1 MSKSDKNVFKKN
13 KSSNSTKE
21 MNEDEINN
29 VLMSI
34 GKSNK
39 NSSNLISS
47 FISETSKKDS
57 KNDNN
62 KDTKKDSKKDSKKNS
77 DDYDRPKKTYTDN
90 LTTEDIEKKL
100 EDYKKVEDIT
110 KVPLDTHLRYFIK
123 QKDGK
128 LVFRMGGNLKINT
141 KLPDYVILKNAIGK
155 EWSVQVKDTIFFKK
169 MSISEI
175 KEEYEKIIDELNVK
189 IKTLK
194 NRIKEL
200 EK

>member
-1 MSKSDKNVFKKN
+1 MSKSDKSIFKKN
-13 KSSNSTKE
+13 KSSKNDNENQKD

-39 NSSNLISS
+39 NSSNLINS
-47 FISETSKKDS
+47 FISESS
-57 KNDNN
+57 
-62 KDTKKDSKKDSKKNS
+62 KKDSKKDSKKSNNS
-77 DDYDRPKKTYTDN
+77 DNNEKSKKTFTEN
-90 LTTEDIEKKL
+90 LSKDDIEKKL
-100 EDYKKVEDIT
+100 EDYKKVEDIS

-123 QKDGK
+123 KDNK

-141 KLPDYVILKNAIGK
+141 KLPEYVILKNAIGK

-175 KEEYEKIIDELNVK
+175 KDEYEKIIDELNLK

-200 EK
+200 ER

>member
-1 MSKSDKNVFKKN
+1 MSNSDKNIFKKN
-13 KSSNSTKE
+13 KSSKNQ
-21 MNEDEINN
+21 MNDDEINN
-29 VLMSI
+29 ALMSI

-39 NSSNLISS
+39 NSSNLINS
-47 FISETSKKDS
+47 FISETSKKNS
-57 KNDNN
+57 
-62 KDTKKDSKKDSKKNS
+62 KKDSKKDSKTDNKKTS
-77 DDYDRPKKTYTDN
+77 DYDRPTKTYTDN
-90 LTTEDIEKKL
+90 LSKEDIEKKL
-100 EDYKKVEDIT
+100 EDYKKVDDIT

-123 QKDGK
+123 QGDK

-141 KLPDYVILKNAIGK
+141 KLPEYVILKNAVGK

-175 KEEYEKIIDELNVK
+175 KEEYEKIIDELNIK

>member
-1 MSKSDKNVFKKN
+1 MNKSDKNIFKKN
-13 KSSNSTKE
+13 KSSKSE
-21 MNEDEINN
+21 MNDDEINN
-29 VLMSI
+29 ALMSI

-39 NSSNLISS
+39 NSSTLINN
-47 FISETSKKDS
+47 FISE
-57 KNDNN
+57 NN
-62 KDTKKDSKKDSKKNS
+62 KKDSKKSSKKTS
-77 DDYDRPKKTYTDN
+77 EDYDRPKKTFTDN
-90 LTTEDIEKKL
+90 LSKEDIEKKL
-100 EDYKKVEDIT
+100 EDYKKIDDIS
-110 KVPLDTHLRYFIK
+110 KVPLDTHLRYFTK
-123 QKDGK
+123 QKDGQ

-141 KLPDYVILKNAIGK
+141 KLPEYVILKNAVGK

-169 MSISEI
+169 MSITEI